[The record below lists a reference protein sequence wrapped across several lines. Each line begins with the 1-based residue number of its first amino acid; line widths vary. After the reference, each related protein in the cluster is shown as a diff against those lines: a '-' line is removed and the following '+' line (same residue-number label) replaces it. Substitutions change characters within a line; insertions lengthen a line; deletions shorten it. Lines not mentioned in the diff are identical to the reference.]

1 MDSSSTTNLGKSS
14 GPVIGLSAIFF
25 GFALL
30 IPSIFYAYAFLR
42 VLPYT
47 EQLEQISIPYATPI
61 DIYALSQTWQSAY
74 SLFPDPRLGRALGL
88 IRLEELRQ
96 NSNASIK
103 EWQNIMVFYQQLTA
117 RAPQNPFDWGR
128 LSYAADHAHRTDIA
142 LNALENSFKTGR
154 YLPSFMLWRYTHA
167 LTLLPLMSPEQKDQ
181 MGDQTGLLYKKKKWD
196 LIRMARLAPFS
207 DTIEQLITLYQPENR
222 NEFLKKRGALKHN
235 VSQESPNAQ

>member
-1 MDSSSTTNLGKSS
+1 MHQSSTTISNNIS
-14 GPVIGLSAIFF
+14 GSLLGLSSIFI
-25 GFALL
+25 GFVLL
-30 IPSIFYAYAFLR
+30 IPSVFYAYAFLR

-47 EQLEQISIPYATPI
+47 EQLEQISIPYATSV
-61 DIYALSQTWQSAY
+61 DLYALSEAWQNAY

-88 IRLEELRQ
+88 IRIEQLRQ
-96 NSNASIK
+96 NPNASVD
-103 EWQNIMVFYQQLTA
+103 EWQDVMVFYQKLTA
-117 RAPQNPFDWGR
+117 SAPQNPFDWGR

-222 NEFLKKRGALKHN
+222 NEFLKKRGPLKHN